1 MKARIDLEG
10 ISKVHH
16 FASKGVKS
24 VNYRLTP
31 VGFEVSGSI
40 WKPVGLSTVRKIWK
54 DYKSEI
60 TQWSDHFGVP
70 AEIIIT
76 TIATE
81 SAGNRTA
88 LRKEP
93 GYKSDASTPNRIS
106 PGLMQTLISTAQSMM
121 KGVTVTRDWLF
132 DASNSIQA
140 GTAYIAHQS
149 KKTGMD
155 PPLVLAAYNAGA
167 VYLQTGSGNRWK
179 TRQYPIGTGKHVD
192 RAMGYFNA
200 CFAMWGTDG
209 GAPKTSFVRM
219 LDGPIAGEDSI
230 VDEPP
235 TDEPTETNTGIW
247 TMFSKLL
254 NIGGIGGLGALLGN
268 CQQVSDNAPSSDTM
282 LPILL
287 MVVLALVNGGSI
299 QDVLGN
305 LFAKKDDTASS

>member
-1 MKARIDLEG
+1 MAARIDLEG

-24 VNYRLTP
+24 VDYRLTP
-31 VGFEVSGSI
+31 FGFEVSGAI

-81 SAGNRTA
+81 SAGKRTA

-93 GYKSDASTPNRIS
+93 GYKSDASTPHRIS
-106 PGLMQTLISTAQSMM
+106 PGLMQTLISTAQSVMP
-121 KGVTVTRDWLF
+121 GVKVTRNWLYN
-132 DASNSIQA
+132 ASNSIQA
-140 GTAYIAHQS
+140 GTAYIAKQS
-149 KKTGMD
+149 KQTGMD

-179 TRQYPIGTGKHVD
+179 TRQYPIGTGAHVD

-200 CFAMWGTDG
+200 CFAMWGIDG

-219 LDGPIAGEDSI
+219 LDGPIAGEDS
-230 VDEPP
+230 VVNES
-235 TDEPTETNTGIW
+235 TETNTGIW

-268 CQQVSDNAPSSDTM
+268 CQQVSDNAPSSDIM

-299 QDVLGN
+299 QDVLGD